1 MKRRVVVTGL
11 GCLSGLAQGVD
22 TTWRRLVNGDDA
34 ARSFKRSCSVPNAAI
49 DGVAIW
55 IDAVD
60 STAFGN
66 RFNARLLEQMD
77 LSSVYAVLAAHEAL
91 EAAGLLDQPDV
102 LSKAGVFIGC
112 GGGGLTSTEQSYER
126 LFVGGARSLH
136 PMTIPRQMPS
146 APASQVSI
154 TFSTRGPCFGITSA
168 CASAAHAIAEAT
180 AMIQH
185 GRLDLAIVGGAEA
198 PLAIGSWMAWQ
209 ALRALAKERCRPFS
223 AGRDGMMLGEG
234 AAVLVLES
242 EAHAEA
248 RGTQPLAEIL
258 GSGASSDAH
267 HMTHPSGAGA
277 VEAMRAALADSHLSA
292 DAPLLISSHG
302 TGTLANDRSEA
313 AALRKVFGPA
323 LHHST
328 VLATKSAHGHLCGAG
343 GAIEL
348 LIGLLAL
355 RHRLAP
361 PVLNYLGPDPECDV
375 PLPLGAAR
383 PIDHTTLLSNS
394 FAFGGL
400 NSVLVARAC

>member
-1 MKRRVVVTGL
+1 MSQRVVVTGL

-22 TTWRRLVNGDDA
+22 ATWRRLCNGDDA
-34 ARSFKRSCSVPNAAI
+34 ARPFTRECRAPNASI
-49 DGVAIW
+49 NGVAIW
-55 IDAVD
+55 MDALD
-60 STAFGN
+60 TTAFGH

-91 EAAGLLDQPDV
+91 DSAGLLDQPEI
-102 LSKAGVFIGC
+102 LRKAGAFIGC
-112 GGGGLTSTEQSYER
+112 GGGGMISVEQSYER
-126 LFVGGARSLH
+126 LFLGGARSLH

-154 TFSTRGPCFGITSA
+154 VFSIEGPSFGFTSA
-168 CASAAHAIAEAT
+168 CASSAHAIAEAA
-180 AMIQH
+180 AMIRH
-185 GRLDLAIVGGAEA
+185 GRLDLAIVGGTEA

-242 EAHAEA
+242 EAHALA
-248 RGTQPLAEIL
+248 RGAQPLAEVL

-267 HMTHPSGAGA
+267 HMTHPSGKGA
-277 VEAMRAALADSHLSA
+277 VKAMRAALADAGLSA
-292 DAPLLISSHG
+292 DAPMLISSHG
-302 TGTLANDRSEA
+302 TGTIANDSTEA
-313 AALRKVFGPA
+313 AALREVFGNA
-323 LHHST
+323 LDHST
-328 VLATKSAHGHLCGAG
+328 VLATKSSHGHLCGAG

-348 LIGLLAL
+348 LIGLLSL

-361 PVLNYLGPDPECDV
+361 PVLNYLGADPDFA
-375 PLPLGAAR
+375 LPLLLGTAK

-400 NSVLVARAC
+400 NSVLVARAW

>member
-1 MKRRVVVTGL
+1 MRRRVVVTGL
-11 GCLSGLAQGVD
+11 GCLSGLAQGVEA
-22 TTWRRLVNGDDA
+22 TWRRLCAGEDA
-34 ARSFKRSCSVPNAAI
+34 ARSFKRECSVPNAAME
-49 DGVAIW
+49 GVTIW

-60 STAFGN
+60 STAFGK

-91 EAAGLLDQPDV
+91 EAARLLDEPDV
-102 LSKAGVFIGC
+102 LGKAGVFIGC
-112 GGGGLTSTEQSYER
+112 GGGGLTSVEQSYER
-126 LFVGGARSLH
+126 LFVGGARTFH

-168 CASAAHAIAEAT
+168 CASSAHAIAEAA
-180 AMIQH
+180 AMIRH

-198 PLAIGSWMAWQ
+198 PMAIGSWMAWQ

-242 EAHAEA
+242 EAHAHA
-248 RGTQPLAEIL
+248 RGAQPLAEIL

-267 HMTHPSGAGA
+267 HMTHPNGTGA
-277 VEAMRAALADSHLSA
+277 VEAMRSALADSQLNA
-292 DAPLLISSHG
+292 DKPVLISSHG
-302 TGTLANDRSEA
+302 TGTIANDRTEA
-313 AALRKVFGPA
+313 AALREVFGHS
-323 LHHST
+323 LDHST

-348 LIGLLAL
+348 LVGLLAL

-361 PVLNYLGPDPECDV
+361 PVLNYLGPDLECAL
-375 PLPLGAAR
+375 PLPLGAAI
-383 PIDHTTLLSNS
+383 PIDHTTLVSNS

>member
-1 MKRRVVVTGL
+1 MTRRVMVTGL

-22 TTWRRLVNGDDA
+22 ATWHRLRNGDDA
-34 ARSFKRSCSVPNAAI
+34 ARPFHRTCSVPNAIA
-49 DGVAIW
+49 DGTAIW
-55 IDAVD
+55 IDAPD
-60 STAFGN
+60 STAFGQ
-66 RFNARLLEQMD
+66 RFNTRLLDQMD
-77 LSSVYAVLAAHEAL
+77 LSSVYAILAAHEAL
-91 EAAGLLDQPDV
+91 EAAALLDHPD
-102 LSKAGVFIGC
+102 LLARAGVFIGC

-126 LFVGGARSLH
+126 LFVGGARALH

-146 APASQVSI
+146 ASASQVSI
-154 TFSTRGPCFGITSA
+154 TFSTRGPCFGFTSA
-168 CASAAHAIAEAT
+168 CASSSHAIAEA
-180 AMIQH
+180 AMMIRH

-234 AAVLVLES
+234 AAVLILES
-242 EAHAEA
+242 EAHANA
-248 RGTQPLAEIL
+248 RGAQTLAEIL

-277 VEAMRAALADSHLSA
+277 VHAMRAALADAQLNA

-302 TGTLANDRSEA
+302 TGTLANDRAEA
-313 AALRKVFGPA
+313 AALHEVFGPSLA
-323 LHHST
+323 HST

-348 LIGLLAL
+348 LVGLLAL
-355 RHRLAP
+355 RHHLAP
-361 PVLNYLGPDPECDV
+361 PVLNYLAPDPECLL
-375 PLPLGAAR
+375 PLPLGAAL